1 MVTKQKW
8 IEIMRAASFS
18 EEQMHRWHRES
29 EKAATAEH
37 EVFLQFLRIPAAEVK
52 QIREWSAGKV

>member
-1 MVTKQKW
+1 
-8 IEIMRAASFS
+8 MRAASFS